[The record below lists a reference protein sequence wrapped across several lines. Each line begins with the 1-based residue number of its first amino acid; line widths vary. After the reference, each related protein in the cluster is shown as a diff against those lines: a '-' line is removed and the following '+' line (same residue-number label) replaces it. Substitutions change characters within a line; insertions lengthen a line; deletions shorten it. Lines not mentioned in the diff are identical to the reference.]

1 MAKSRSKKSSKGG
14 KRPQRSRASAD
25 QYPALKGKP
34 ASKAAPLPKRSR
46 RSSGGAMI
54 FTRQNYI
61 LLLLGIIAIVIGYTT
76 MRIENEV
83 DGIISLY
90 IAPLLILGGY
100 LEIIYAIL
108 WRPKEKPQ
116 ADAA

>member
-1 MAKSRSKKSSKGG
+1 
-14 KRPQRSRASAD
+14 
-25 QYPALKGKP
+25 
-34 ASKAAPLPKRSR
+34 
-46 RSSGGAMI
+46 MI

-61 LLLLGIIAIVIGYTT
+61 LLILGLVAIVIGYTT

-108 WRPKEKPQ
+108 WRPKEKTQ
-116 ADAA
+116 EADAA